1 MRGWRQRIYD
11 FLAKIFSP
19 YLTTV
24 IKRKIISMVQK
35 KWKSLI
41 MLTIA
46 AALLAGAGGTA
57 CAEESAE
64 VAVPAKQEA
73 MAVPR
78 KVTYTADDKA
88 RYEAL
93 REKNKGRLAPKE
105 RFLTTTAQKVVLTF
119 GGLTRKESVEDIL
132 DHLDRMGVKATFFV
146 TELELRKYTDTVRE
160 IAARGHELG
169 LGLRTGTDG
178 DFYETCAQIER
189 LQKNMQR
196 LFGVRPVIARQVF
209 GTEIPTVN
217 EAASAMGIELLGQ
230 TVNMVQTKDKEAK
243 KVEDISD
250 HLFGKFILAMGRGQ
264 IIYGRLDF
272 LEDPKLT
279 GDLLDWIKKNKV
291 DSAAY
296 VTLLD
301 SPETNT
307 ENDSAYRMGAVREV
321 LGDELHRW
329 TYPVPEEKVLF
340 PLRREKRRKSGT
352 DRLFRHEFSMRY
364 IGSPKVTETDRIR
377 GFSEAEREQM
387 DHTGIVKDV
396 RDNTVFLTFDDWGT
410 DASLNHLL
418 YVLRKHHAK
427 GTFFIITWNVKNN
440 PNLLR
445 AIAEGG
451 HDIASHTNRH
461 RPMVWQTSNYGGNM
475 TPMTEEEYAED
486 VRLSYEEL
494 KKTVG
499 DVMVDGKPALTH
511 YLRPPTLAISKSGI
525 RSIMDAGF
533 SYIVSGYE
541 STGDYATPSLQA
553 MIGAISHGIYDEKG
567 NVRKGSILIMHMT
580 DNAAYTAEALDY
592 ILTVNEAR
600 DDNDPKKFKMG
611 RLSDHLKEGY
621 DQSIETTEDLEKHLS
636 YKGSCGH

>member
-1 MRGWRQRIYD
+1 
-11 FLAKIFSP
+11 
-19 YLTTV
+19 
-24 IKRKIISMVQK
+24 MVQK

-57 CAEESAE
+57 CAEEESAE

-93 REKNKGRLAPKE
+93 REKNEGRLAPKE

-296 VTLLD
+296 ATLLD

-340 PLRREKRRKSGT
+340 SLRREKRRKSGT

-451 HDIASHTNRH
+451 HDIASHTNHH

-494 KKTVG
+494 QKTVG

-621 DQSIETTEDLEKHLS
+621 DQSRETTEDLEKHLS

>member
-1 MRGWRQRIYD
+1 
-11 FLAKIFSP
+11 
-19 YLTTV
+19 
-24 IKRKIISMVQK
+24 MVQK

-41 MLTIA
+41 VLMIT
-46 AALLAGAGGTA
+46 AALWGYAGEAA
-57 CAEESAE
+57 RAEESAG
-64 VAVPAKQEA
+64 ALVPAKQEA

-78 KVTYTADDKA
+78 KVTYTAEDKA

-93 REKNKGRLAPKE
+93 REKNEGRLAPKE

-196 LFGVRPVIARQVF
+196 LLGVRPVIARQVF

-272 LEDPKLT
+272 LDNLTLT
-279 GDLLDWIKKNKV
+279 GDLLEWIKKNKV
-291 DSAAY
+291 DSATYA
-296 VTLLD
+296 TLLD
-301 SPETNT
+301 SPEANA
-307 ENDSAYRMGAVREV
+307 ENDSAYSMGAVREV
-321 LGDELHRW
+321 LGDEAHRW

-340 PLRREKRRKSGT
+340 SLRGRETKKNQNRS
-352 DRLFRHEFSMRY
+352 LFRHEFAKRY
-364 IGSPKVTETDRIR
+364 IGAPTVTDTDRIR
-377 GFSEAEREQM
+377 GFSEAEMEQM

-396 RDNTVFLTFDDWGT
+396 RDNTIFLTFDDWRT
-410 DASLNHLL
+410 DASINHLL
-418 YVLRKHHAK
+418 YVLRKHHVK

-445 AIAEGG
+445 AIAEDG

-461 RPMVWQTSNYGGNM
+461 RPMVWQTANYGGNM

-494 KKTVG
+494 QKTVG

-511 YLRPPTLAISKSGI
+511 YFRPPTLAISKSGI
-525 RSIMDAGF
+525 KSIMDAGF

-541 STGDYATPSLQA
+541 STDDYAIPSLQA

-580 DNAAYTAEALDY
+580 DKAQYTAEALDY
-592 ILTVNEAR
+592 ILTVNDAR
-600 DDNDPKKFKMG
+600 DDNDPKKFKTG

-621 DQSIETTEDLEKHLS
+621 DQSRETTGDLEKHLS

>member
-1 MRGWRQRIYD
+1 
-11 FLAKIFSP
+11 
-19 YLTTV
+19 
-24 IKRKIISMVQK
+24 MVQK
-35 KWKSLI
+35 KWKYFIALS
-41 MLTIA
+41 IA
-46 AALLAGAGGTA
+46 AALWGYAGEAA
-57 CAEESAE
+57 RAEE
-64 VAVPAKQEA
+64 PAGRAMPSQQEA

-78 KVTYTADDKA
+78 KVSYTADDKA

-93 REKNKGRLAPKE
+93 REKNEGRLAPKE

-119 GGLTRKESVEDIL
+119 GGLTRKESVEDML

-209 GTEIPTVN
+209 GTEISTVN
-217 EAASAMGIELLGQ
+217 EACSAMGVELLGQ

-272 LEDPKLT
+272 LDDPTLT
-279 GDLLDWIKKNKV
+279 GGLLDWIKKNKV
-291 DSAAY
+291 DSATYA
-296 VTLLD
+296 TLLD
-301 SPETNT
+301 SPETNA
-307 ENDSAYRMGAVREV
+307 ENDSAYSMGAVREV
-321 LGDELHRW
+321 LGDEAHRW
-329 TYPVPEEKVLF
+329 TYPVPEEKMLSS
-340 PLRREKRRKSGT
+340 LRGEKRRKPRTG
-352 DRLFRHEFSMRY
+352 RLFRHEFSARY
-364 IGSPKVTETDRIR
+364 IGAPAVTGTSRIR
-377 GFSEAEREQM
+377 GFSEAEMEQM
-387 DHTGIVKDV
+387 DRTGIVKNV
-396 RDNTVFLTFDDWGT
+396 RDNTIFLTFDDWGT
-410 DASLNHLL
+410 DASINHLL

-461 RPMVWQTSNYGGNM
+461 CPMVWQTSNYGGNM

-486 VRLSYEEL
+486 VRTSYEEL
-494 KKTVG
+494 EKTVG
-499 DVMVDGKPALTH
+499 DVVVDGKPALTH
-511 YLRPPTLAISKSGI
+511 YFRPPTLAISKSGI

-541 STGDYATPSLQA
+541 STDDYAIPSLQA

-580 DNAAYTAEALDY
+580 DKAKYTAEALDY
-592 ILTVNEAR
+592 ILTVNDAR
-600 DDNDPKKFKMG
+600 DDNDPKKFKTG

-621 DQSIETTEDLEKHLS
+621 DQSREATADFEKHLS

>member
-1 MRGWRQRIYD
+1 
-11 FLAKIFSP
+11 
-19 YLTTV
+19 
-24 IKRKIISMVQK
+24 MVQK

-46 AALLAGAGGTA
+46 AALWGYAGEAA
-57 CAEESAE
+57 RAEESAG
-64 VAVPAKQEA
+64 ALVPAKQEA

-78 KVTYTADDKA
+78 RVTYTAEDKA

-93 REKNKGRLAPKE
+93 REKNEGRLAPKK

-146 TELELRKYTDTVRE
+146 TELELRKHTDTVRE

-196 LFGVRPVIARQVF
+196 LLGVRPVIARQVF

-272 LEDPKLT
+272 LDNPTLT
-279 GDLLDWIKKNKV
+279 GDLLEWIKKNKV
-291 DSAAY
+291 DSATYA
-296 VTLLD
+296 TLLD
-301 SPETNT
+301 SPEANA
-307 ENDSAYRMGAVREV
+307 ENDSAYSMGAVREV
-321 LGDELHRW
+321 LGDEAHRW
-329 TYPVPEEKVLF
+329 TYPVPEEKMLSS
-340 PLRREKRRKSGT
+340 LREEKRRKPRTES
-352 DRLFRHEFSMRY
+352 LFRHEFAKRY
-364 IGSPKVTETDRIR
+364 IGAPTVTDTDRIR
-377 GFSEAEREQM
+377 DFSEAEMEQM

-396 RDNTVFLTFDDWGT
+396 RDNTIFLTFDDWGT
-410 DASLNHLL
+410 DASINHLL

-445 AIAEGG
+445 AIAEDG

-461 RPMVWQTSNYGGNM
+461 RPMVWQTANYGGNM

-494 KKTVG
+494 QKTVG

-511 YLRPPTLAISKSGI
+511 YFRPPTLAISKSGI

-541 STGDYATPSLQA
+541 STDDYAIPSLQA

-580 DNAAYTAEALDY
+580 DKAKYTAEALDY
-592 ILTVNEAR
+592 ILTVNDAR
-600 DDNDPKKFKMG
+600 DDNDPKKFKTG

-621 DQSIETTEDLEKHLS
+621 DQSREMTGDLEKHLS

>member
-1 MRGWRQRIYD
+1 
-11 FLAKIFSP
+11 
-19 YLTTV
+19 
-24 IKRKIISMVQK
+24 MVQK
-35 KWKSLI
+35 KWKYFIALS
-41 MLTIA
+41 IA
-46 AALLAGAGGTA
+46 AALCGYAGEAARAEEPAGAL
-57 CAEESAE
+57 
-64 VAVPAKQEA
+64 VPAKQEA

-78 KVTYTADDKA
+78 RVTYTAEDKA

-93 REKNKGRLAPKE
+93 REKNEGRLAPKE

-196 LFGVRPVIARQVF
+196 LLGVRPVIARQVF

-272 LEDPKLT
+272 LDNPTLT
-279 GDLLDWIKKNKV
+279 GDLLEWIKKNKV
-291 DSAAY
+291 DSATYA
-296 VTLLD
+296 TLLD
-301 SPETNT
+301 SPEANA
-307 ENDSAYRMGAVREV
+307 ENDSAYSMGAVREV
-321 LGDELHRW
+321 LGDEAHRW
-329 TYPVPEEKVLF
+329 TYPVPEEKALF
-340 PLRREKRRKSGT
+340 SLRGEEKRKPRT
-352 DRLFRHEFSMRY
+352 DRLFRHEFAKRY
-364 IGSPKVTETDRIR
+364 IGAPTVTDTDRIR
-377 GFSEAEREQM
+377 GFSEAEMEQM

-396 RDNTVFLTFDDWGT
+396 RDNTIFLTFDDWGT
-410 DASLNHLL
+410 DASINHLL
-418 YVLRKHHAK
+418 YVLRKHHVK

-445 AIAEGG
+445 AIAEDG

-461 RPMVWQTSNYGGNM
+461 RPMVWQTANYGGNM

-494 KKTVG
+494 RKTVG
-499 DVMVDGKPALTH
+499 DVMVDGKPVLTH
-511 YLRPPTLAISKSGI
+511 YFRPPTLAISKSGI

-541 STGDYATPSLQA
+541 STDDYAIPSLQA

-580 DNAAYTAEALDY
+580 DKAQYTAESLDY
-592 ILTVNEAR
+592 ILTVNDAR
-600 DDNDPKKFKMG
+600 DDNDPKKFKTG
-611 RLSDHLKEGY
+611 RLSEYLKEDY
-621 DQSIETTEDLEKHLS
+621 DQSRETTEDLEKHLS

>member
-1 MRGWRQRIYD
+1 
-11 FLAKIFSP
+11 
-19 YLTTV
+19 
-24 IKRKIISMVQK
+24 MVQK

-41 MLTIA
+41 VLMIA
-46 AALLAGAGGTA
+46 AALWGHAGESAR
-57 CAEESAE
+57 AEESAG
-64 VAVPAKQEA
+64 ALVPAKQEA

-78 KVTYTADDKA
+78 RVTYTAEDKA

-93 REKNKGRLAPKE
+93 REKNEGRLAPKE

-196 LFGVRPVIARQVF
+196 LLGVRPVIARQVF
-209 GTEIPTVN
+209 GREIPTVN

-272 LEDPKLT
+272 LDDPTLT
-279 GDLLDWIKKNKV
+279 GGLLDWIKKNKV
-291 DSAAY
+291 DSATYA
-296 VTLLD
+296 TLLD
-301 SPETNT
+301 SPETNA
-307 ENDSAYRMGAVREV
+307 ENDSAYSMGAVREV
-321 LGDELHRW
+321 LGDEAHRW
-329 TYPVPEEKVLF
+329 TYPVPEEKMLSS
-340 PLRREKRRKSGT
+340 LRGEKRRKNRTES
-352 DRLFRHEFSMRY
+352 LFRHEFAKRY
-364 IGSPKVTETDRIR
+364 IGAPTVTDTDRIR
-377 GFSEAEREQM
+377 GFSEAEMEQM

-396 RDNTVFLTFDDWGT
+396 RDNTIFLTFDDWGT
-410 DASLNHLL
+410 DASINHLL
-418 YVLRKHHAK
+418 YVLRKHHVK

-445 AIAEGG
+445 AIAEDG

-461 RPMVWQTSNYGGNM
+461 RPMVWQTANYGGNM

-486 VRLSYEEL
+486 VSLSYEEL
-494 KKTVG
+494 QKTVG
-499 DVMVDGKPALTH
+499 DVMVDGKPVLTH
-511 YLRPPTLAISKSGI
+511 YFRPPTLAISKSGI
-525 RSIMDAGF
+525 RSIMYAGF

-541 STGDYATPSLQA
+541 STDDYAIPSLQA

-580 DNAAYTAEALDY
+580 DKAKYTAEALDY
-592 ILTVNEAR
+592 ILTVNDAR
-600 DDNDPKKFKMG
+600 DDNDPKKFKTG

-621 DQSIETTEDLEKHLS
+621 DQSRETTGDLEKHLS

>member
-1 MRGWRQRIYD
+1 
-11 FLAKIFSP
+11 
-19 YLTTV
+19 
-24 IKRKIISMVQK
+24 MVQK

-41 MLTIA
+41 VLMIA
-46 AALLAGAGGTA
+46 VALWGYAGEAAR
-57 CAEESAE
+57 AEESAG
-64 VAVPAKQEA
+64 VLVPAKQEA

-78 KVTYTADDKA
+78 RVTYTAEDKA
-88 RYEAL
+88 RYEAF
-93 REKNKGRLAPKE
+93 REKNEGRLAPKE

-160 IAARGHELG
+160 IVARGHELG

-196 LFGVRPVIARQVF
+196 LLGVRPVIARQVF
-209 GTEIPTVN
+209 GREIPTVN

-272 LEDPKLT
+272 LDDPTLT
-279 GDLLDWIKKNKV
+279 GGLLDWIKKNKV
-291 DSAAY
+291 DSATYA
-296 VTLLD
+296 TLLD
-301 SPETNT
+301 SPHTNA
-307 ENDSAYRMGAVREV
+307 ENDSAYSMGAVREV
-321 LGDELHRW
+321 LGDEAHRF
-329 TYPVPEEKVLF
+329 TYPVPEEKMLSS
-340 PLRREKRRKSGT
+340 LRGEKRRKNRTES
-352 DRLFRHEFSMRY
+352 LFRHEFAKRY
-364 IGSPKVTETDRIR
+364 IGAPTVTDTDRIR
-377 GFSEAEREQM
+377 GFSEAEMEQM

-396 RDNTVFLTFDDWGT
+396 RDNTIFLTFDDWGT
-410 DASLNHLL
+410 DASINHLL

-445 AIAEGG
+445 AIAEDGY
-451 HDIASHTNRH
+451 DIASHTNRH
-461 RPMVWQTSNYGGNM
+461 RPMVWQTANYGGNM

-494 KKTVG
+494 QKTVG

-511 YLRPPTLAISKSGI
+511 YFRPPTLAISKSGI

-541 STGDYATPSLQA
+541 STDDYAIPSLQA

-580 DNAAYTAEALDY
+580 DKAEYTAEALDY
-592 ILTVNEAR
+592 ILTVNDAR
-600 DDNDPKKFKMG
+600 DDNDPKKFKTG
-611 RLSDHLKEGY
+611 RLSEYLKEGY
-621 DQSIETTEDLEKHLS
+621 DQSRETTEDLEKHLS

>member
-1 MRGWRQRIYD
+1 
-11 FLAKIFSP
+11 
-19 YLTTV
+19 
-24 IKRKIISMVQK
+24 MVQK
-35 KWKSLI
+35 KWKYFIALS
-41 MLTIA
+41 IA
-46 AALLAGAGGTA
+46 AALCGYAGEAARAEEPAGAL
-57 CAEESAE
+57 
-64 VAVPAKQEA
+64 VPAKQEA

-78 KVTYTADDKA
+78 RVTYTAEDKA

-93 REKNKGRLAPKE
+93 REKNEGRIAPKK

-146 TELELRKYTDTVRE
+146 TELELRKHTDTVRE

-196 LFGVRPVIARQVF
+196 LLGVRPVIARQVF
-209 GTEIPTVN
+209 GTEIPSVN

-272 LEDPKLT
+272 LDDPTLT
-279 GDLLDWIKKNKV
+279 GGLLDWIKKNKV
-291 DSAAY
+291 DSATYA
-296 VTLLD
+296 TLLD
-301 SPETNT
+301 SPHTNA
-307 ENDSAYRMGAVREV
+307 ENDSAYSMGAVREV
-321 LGDELHRW
+321 LGDEAHRW
-329 TYPVPEEKVLF
+329 TYPVPEEKMLSS
-340 PLRREKRRKSGT
+340 LRGEKRRKPRTG
-352 DRLFRHEFSMRY
+352 RLFRHEFSARY
-364 IGSPKVTETDRIR
+364 IGAPAVTGTSRIR
-377 GFSEAEREQM
+377 GFSEAEMEQM
-387 DHTGIVKDV
+387 DRTGIVKNV
-396 RDNTVFLTFDDWGT
+396 RDNTIFLTFDDWGT
-410 DASLNHLL
+410 DASINHLL

-494 KKTVG
+494 QKTVG
-499 DVMVDGKPALTH
+499 DVMVDGKPVLTH
-511 YLRPPTLAISKSGI
+511 YFRPPTLAISKSGI

-541 STGDYATPSLQA
+541 STDDYAIPSLQA

-580 DNAAYTAEALDY
+580 DKAKYTAEALDY
-592 ILTVNEAR
+592 ILTVNDAR
-600 DDNDPKKFKMG
+600 DDNDPKKFKTG
-611 RLSDHLKEGY
+611 RLSEYLKEGY
-621 DQSIETTEDLEKHLS
+621 DQSRETTGDFEKHLS

>member
-1 MRGWRQRIYD
+1 MI
-11 FLAKIFSP
+11 
-19 YLTTV
+19 
-24 IKRKIISMVQK
+24 QK
-35 KWKSLI
+35 KWKYFIALS
-41 MLTIA
+41 IA
-46 AALLAGAGGTA
+46 AALWGYAGEAA
-57 CAEESAE
+57 RAEEPAG
-64 VAVPAKQEA
+64 VAVPSKQEA
-73 MAVPR
+73 PTVPR
-78 KVTYTADDKA
+78 KASYTAEDKA

-93 REKNKGRLAPKE
+93 REKNEGRLAPKE

-146 TELELRKYTDTVRE
+146 TELELRKHTDTVRE

-196 LFGVRPVIARQVF
+196 LLGVRPVIARQVF
-209 GTEIPTVN
+209 GTESPTVN

-243 KVEDISD
+243 KVSDISD
-250 HLFGKFILAMGRGQ
+250 HLFGKYVLAMGRGQ

-272 LEDPKLT
+272 LDNPTLT

-291 DSAAY
+291 DSATYA
-296 VTLLD
+296 TLLD
-301 SPETNT
+301 SPAASA
-307 ENDSAYRMGAVREV
+307 ENDSSYRMGAVREV
-321 LGDELHRW
+321 LEDEAHRW
-329 TYPVPEEKVLF
+329 IYPVPEEKVLF
-340 PLRREKRRKSGT
+340 SLRGERRRKLVT
-352 DRLFRHEFSMRY
+352 DRLFFHEFFMRY

-377 GFSEAEREQM
+377 GFSETEMEQM

-396 RDNTVFLTFDDWGT
+396 SDNTIFLTFDDWGT
-410 DASLNHLL
+410 DASINHLL

-486 VRLSYEEL
+486 VRISYQEL
-494 KKTVG
+494 EKTVG
-499 DVMVDGKPALTH
+499 DVMIDGKPALTS
-511 YLRPPTLAISKSGI
+511 YFRPPTLAISKSGI
-525 RSIMDAGF
+525 KSIMDAGF

-541 STGDYATPSLQA
+541 STDDYAAPSLQA

-580 DNAAYTAEALDY
+580 DKAEYTAEALDY
-592 ILTVNEAR
+592 ILTVNDAR
-600 DDNDPKKFKMG
+600 DDNDPKKFKTG

-621 DQSIETTEDLEKHLS
+621 DQSRKTTEDFEKHLS

>member
-1 MRGWRQRIYD
+1 
-11 FLAKIFSP
+11 
-19 YLTTV
+19 
-24 IKRKIISMVQK
+24 MVQK

-41 MLTIA
+41 ALMIA
-46 AALLAGAGGTA
+46 AALWGYAGEAA
-57 CAEESAE
+57 RAEESAG
-64 VAVPAKQEA
+64 ALVPAKREA

-78 KVTYTADDKA
+78 RVTYTAEDKA

-93 REKNKGRLAPKE
+93 REKNEGRLAPKE

-196 LFGVRPVIARQVF
+196 LLGVRPVIARQVF
-209 GTEIPTVN
+209 GREIPTVN

-272 LEDPKLT
+272 LDDPTLT
-279 GDLLDWIKKNKV
+279 GGLLDWIKKNKV
-291 DSAAY
+291 DSATYA
-296 VTLLD
+296 TLLD
-301 SPETNT
+301 SPETNA
-307 ENDSAYRMGAVREV
+307 ENDSAYSMGAVREV
-321 LGDELHRW
+321 LGDEAHRW
-329 TYPVPEEKVLF
+329 TYPVPEEKVLRS
-340 PLRREKRRKSGT
+340 LRGEKRRKNRTES
-352 DRLFRHEFSMRY
+352 LFRHEFSKRY
-364 IGSPKVTETDRIR
+364 IGAPTVTDTDRIR
-377 GFSEAEREQM
+377 GFSEAEMEQM

-396 RDNTVFLTFDDWGT
+396 RDNTIFLTFDDWGT
-410 DASLNHLL
+410 DASINHLL
-418 YVLRKHHAK
+418 YVLRKHHVK

-445 AIAEGG
+445 AIAEDG

-461 RPMVWQTSNYGGNM
+461 RPIVWQTANYGGNM

-494 KKTVG
+494 QKTVG

-511 YLRPPTLAISKSGI
+511 YFRPPTLAISKSGI

-541 STGDYATPSLQA
+541 STDDYAIPSLQA

-580 DNAAYTAEALDY
+580 DKAQYTAEALDY
-592 ILTVNEAR
+592 ILTVNDAR
-600 DDNDPKKFKMG
+600 DDNDPKKFKTS

-621 DQSIETTEDLEKHLS
+621 DQSRETTGDLEKHLS

>member
-1 MRGWRQRIYD
+1 
-11 FLAKIFSP
+11 
-19 YLTTV
+19 
-24 IKRKIISMVQK
+24 MVQK
-35 KWKSLI
+35 KWKYFIALS
-41 MLTIA
+41 IA
-46 AALLAGAGGTA
+46 AALCGYAGEAA
-57 CAEESAE
+57 RAEESAG
-64 VAVPAKQEA
+64 VLVPAKQEA

-78 KVTYTADDKA
+78 RVTYTAEDKA

-93 REKNKGRLAPKE
+93 REKNEGRLAPKE

-132 DHLDRMGVKATFFV
+132 DHLDRMGVKATFFL
-146 TELELRKYTDTVRE
+146 TELELRKHTDTVRE

-196 LFGVRPVIARQVF
+196 LLGVRPVIARQVF

-272 LEDPKLT
+272 LDDPTLT
-279 GDLLDWIKKNKV
+279 GGLLDWIKKNKV
-291 DSAAY
+291 DSATYA
-296 VTLLD
+296 TLLD
-301 SPETNT
+301 SPHTNA
-307 ENDSAYRMGAVREV
+307 ENDSAYSMGAVREV
-321 LGDELHRW
+321 LGDEAHRW
-329 TYPVPEEKVLF
+329 TYPVPEEKALF
-340 PLRREKRRKSGT
+340 SLRGEGKRKPRT
-352 DRLFRHEFSMRY
+352 DRLFRHEFSARY

-377 GFSEAEREQM
+377 GFSEAEMEQM

-396 RDNTVFLTFDDWGT
+396 RDNTIFLTFDDWGT
-410 DASLNHLL
+410 DVSINHLL

-445 AIAEGG
+445 AIAEDG

-494 KKTVG
+494 QKTVG

-511 YLRPPTLAISKSGI
+511 YFRPPTLAISKSGI

-541 STGDYATPSLQA
+541 STDDYATPSLQA

-580 DNAAYTAEALDY
+580 DKAEYTAEALDY
-592 ILTVNEAR
+592 ILTVNDAR

-611 RLSDHLKEGY
+611 RLSEYLKEGY
-621 DQSIETTEDLEKHLS
+621 DQLRETTEDLEKHLS

>member
-1 MRGWRQRIYD
+1 
-11 FLAKIFSP
+11 
-19 YLTTV
+19 
-24 IKRKIISMVQK
+24 MVQK

-46 AALLAGAGGTA
+46 AALLAGAGEA
-57 CAEESAE
+57 ARAEEPAG
-64 VAVPAKQEA
+64 ALVPAKQEA

-78 KVTYTADDKA
+78 RVTYTAEDKA

-93 REKNKGRLAPKE
+93 REKNEGRLAPKE

-196 LFGVRPVIARQVF
+196 LLGVRPVIARQVF
-209 GTEIPTVN
+209 GREIPTVN

-250 HLFGKFILAMGRGQ
+250 HLLGKFILAMGRGQ

-272 LEDPKLT
+272 LDNPTLT
-279 GDLLDWIKKNKV
+279 GDLLEWIKKNKV
-291 DSAAY
+291 DSATYAA
-296 VTLLD
+296 LLD
-301 SPETNT
+301 SPEANA
-307 ENDSAYRMGAVREV
+307 ENDSAYSMGAVREV
-321 LGDELHRW
+321 LGDEAHRW
-329 TYPVPEEKVLF
+329 TYPVPEEKM
-340 PLRREKRRKSGT
+340 LRSLRGEKRRKPRTG
-352 DRLFRHEFSMRY
+352 RLFRHEFSARY
-364 IGSPKVTETDRIR
+364 IGAPTVTDTDRIR
-377 GFSEAEREQM
+377 GFSEAEMEQM

-396 RDNTVFLTFDDWGT
+396 RDNTIFLTFDDWGT
-410 DASLNHLL
+410 DASINHLL
-418 YVLRKHHAK
+418 YVLRKHHVK

-445 AIAEGG
+445 AIAEDG

-461 RPMVWQTSNYGGNM
+461 RPMVWQTANYGGNM

-494 KKTVG
+494 QKTVG

-511 YLRPPTLAISKSGI
+511 YFRPPTLAISKSGI

-541 STGDYATPSLQA
+541 STDDYAIPSLQA

-580 DNAAYTAEALDY
+580 DKAQYTAEALDY
-592 ILTVNEAR
+592 ILTVNDAR
-600 DDNDPKKFKMG
+600 DDNDPKKFKTG

-621 DQSIETTEDLEKHLS
+621 DQSREMTGDLEKHLS

>member
-1 MRGWRQRIYD
+1 
-11 FLAKIFSP
+11 
-19 YLTTV
+19 
-24 IKRKIISMVQK
+24 MVQK
-35 KWKSLI
+35 KWKYFIALS
-41 MLTIA
+41 IA
-46 AALLAGAGGTA
+46 AALCGYAGEAA
-57 CAEESAE
+57 RAEESAG
-64 VAVPAKQEA
+64 VLVPAKQEA

-78 KVTYTADDKA
+78 RVTYTAEDKA

-93 REKNKGRLAPKE
+93 REKNEGRLAPKE

-196 LFGVRPVIARQVF
+196 LLGVRPVIARQVF

-272 LEDPKLT
+272 LDNPTLT
-279 GDLLDWIKKNKV
+279 GDLLEWIKKNKV
-291 DSAAY
+291 DSATYAA
-296 VTLLD
+296 LFD
-301 SPETNT
+301 SPETNP
-307 ENDSAYRMGAVREV
+307 ENDSAYSMEAVREV
-321 LGDELHRW
+321 LGDEAHRW
-329 TYPVPEEKVLF
+329 TYPVPKEKVLF
-340 PLRREKRRKSGT
+340 SLRGRETKKT
-352 DRLFRHEFSMRY
+352 QDRSLFRHEFAKRY

-377 GFSEAEREQM
+377 GFSEAEMEQM
-387 DHTGIVKDV
+387 DRTGIVKDV
-396 RDNTVFLTFDDWGT
+396 RDNTIFLTFDDWGT
-410 DASLNHLL
+410 DVSINHLL

-445 AIAEGG
+445 AIAEDG

-475 TPMTEEEYAED
+475 TPMMEEEYAED

-494 KKTVG
+494 QKTVG

-511 YLRPPTLAISKSGI
+511 YFRPPTLAISKSGI
-525 RSIMDAGF
+525 KSIMDAGF
-533 SYIVSGYE
+533 SYIISGYE
-541 STGDYATPSLQA
+541 STDDYAIPSLQA

-580 DNAAYTAEALDY
+580 DKAQYTAEALDY
-592 ILTVNEAR
+592 ILTVNDAR
-600 DDNDPKKFKMG
+600 DDNDPKKFKTG
-611 RLSDHLKEGY
+611 RLSEYLKEGY
-621 DQSIETTEDLEKHLS
+621 DQSRETTEDLEKHLS

>member
-1 MRGWRQRIYD
+1 
-11 FLAKIFSP
+11 
-19 YLTTV
+19 
-24 IKRKIISMVQK
+24 MVQK
-35 KWKSLI
+35 KWKYFIALS
-41 MLTIA
+41 IA
-46 AALLAGAGGTA
+46 AALWGYAGEAA
-57 CAEESAE
+57 RAEESAG
-64 VAVPAKQEA
+64 ALVPAKQEA

-78 KVTYTADDKA
+78 RVTYTAEDKA

-93 REKNKGRLAPKE
+93 REKNEGRLAPKE
-105 RFLTTTAQKVVLTF
+105 RFLTTTSQKVVLTF

-146 TELELRKYTDTVRE
+146 TELELRKHTDTVRE

-196 LFGVRPVIARQVF
+196 LLGVRPVIARQVF
-209 GTEIPTVN
+209 GREIPTVN

-272 LEDPKLT
+272 LDNPTLT
-279 GDLLDWIKKNKV
+279 GDLLEWIKKNKV
-291 DSAAY
+291 DSATY

-301 SPETNT
+301 SPHTNA
-307 ENDSAYRMGAVREV
+307 ENDSAYSMGAVREV
-321 LGDELHRW
+321 LGDEAHCW
-329 TYPVPEEKVLF
+329 TYPVPEEKALF
-340 PLRREKRRKSGT
+340 SLRGEGKRKPRT
-352 DRLFRHEFSMRY
+352 DRLFRHEFSARY

-377 GFSEAEREQM
+377 GFSEAEMEQM

-396 RDNTVFLTFDDWGT
+396 SDNTIFLTFDDWGT
-410 DASLNHLL
+410 DVSINHLL

-445 AIAEGG
+445 AIAEDG

-494 KKTVG
+494 QKTVG

-511 YLRPPTLAISKSGI
+511 YFRPPTLAISKSGI

-541 STGDYATPSLQA
+541 STDDYATPSLQS

-580 DNAAYTAEALDY
+580 DKAEYTAEALDY
-592 ILTVNEAR
+592 ILTVNDAR

-611 RLSDHLKEGY
+611 RLSEYLKEGY
-621 DQSIETTEDLEKHLS
+621 DQSRETREDLEKHLS

>member
-1 MRGWRQRIYD
+1 
-11 FLAKIFSP
+11 
-19 YLTTV
+19 
-24 IKRKIISMVQK
+24 MVQK
-35 KWKSLI
+35 KWKYFIAFS
-41 MLTIA
+41 IA
-46 AALLAGAGGTA
+46 AALWGYAGEAA
-57 CAEESAE
+57 RAEE
-64 VAVPAKQEA
+64 PAGRAMPSQQEA

-78 KVTYTADDKA
+78 KVSYTADDKA

-93 REKNKGRLAPKE
+93 REKNEGRLAPKE

-119 GGLTRKESVEDIL
+119 GGLTRKESVEDML

-146 TELELRKYTDTVRE
+146 TELELRKHTDTVRE

-196 LFGVRPVIARQVF
+196 LLGVRPVIARQVF

-272 LEDPKLT
+272 LDDPTLT
-279 GDLLDWIKKNKV
+279 GGLLDWIKKNKV
-291 DSAAY
+291 DSATYA
-296 VTLLD
+296 TLLD
-301 SPETNT
+301 SPAANA
-307 ENDSAYRMGAVREV
+307 ENDSSYRMGAVREV
-321 LGDELHRW
+321 LEDEAHRW
-329 TYPVPEEKVLF
+329 IYPVPEEKVLF
-340 PLRREKRRKSGT
+340 SLRGERRRKPVI
-352 DRLFRHEFSMRY
+352 DRLFFHEFSMRY
-364 IGSPKVTETDRIR
+364 IGAPQVTETDRVR
-377 GFSEAEREQM
+377 GFSAAEMEQM
-387 DHTGIVKDV
+387 DRTGIVKGV
-396 RDNTVFLTFDDWGT
+396 SDNTIFLTFDDWGT
-410 DASLNHLL
+410 DVSLNHLL

-445 AIAEGG
+445 AIAEDG

-486 VRLSYEEL
+486 VRLSREEL
-494 KKTVG
+494 EKTVG
-499 DVMVDGKPALTH
+499 DVVIDGKPALT
-511 YLRPPTLAISKSGI
+511 YYFRPPTLAISKSGI
-525 RSIMDAGF
+525 KSIMDAGF

-541 STGDYATPSLQA
+541 STDDYATPSLQA

-580 DNAAYTAEALDY
+580 DKAKYTAEALDY
-592 ILTVNEAR
+592 ILTVNDAR

-611 RLSDHLKEGY
+611 RLSDYLKEGY
-621 DQSIETTEDLEKHLS
+621 DQSRKTTADFEKHLS

>member
-1 MRGWRQRIYD
+1 
-11 FLAKIFSP
+11 
-19 YLTTV
+19 
-24 IKRKIISMVQK
+24 MVQK

-41 MLTIA
+41 VLMIVTALWGYAGEA
-46 AALLAGAGGTA
+46 AR
-57 CAEESAE
+57 AEESSG
-64 VAVPAKQEA
+64 VLVPAKQEA

-78 KVTYTADDKA
+78 RVTYTAEDKA

-93 REKNKGRLAPKE
+93 REKNEGRLAPKE

-196 LFGVRPVIARQVF
+196 LLGVRPVIARQVF

-272 LEDPKLT
+272 LDDPTLT
-279 GDLLDWIKKNKV
+279 GGLLDWIKKNKV
-291 DSAAY
+291 DSATYA
-296 VTLLD
+296 TLLD
-301 SPETNT
+301 SPETNA
-307 ENDSAYRMGAVREV
+307 ENDSAYSMGAVREV
-321 LGDELHRW
+321 LGDEAHRW
-329 TYPVPEEKVLF
+329 TYPVPEEKM
-340 PLRREKRRKSGT
+340 LRSLRGEKRRKNRTES
-352 DRLFRHEFSMRY
+352 LFRHEFAKRY
-364 IGSPKVTETDRIR
+364 IGAPTVTDTDRIR
-377 GFSEAEREQM
+377 GFSEAEMEQI

-396 RDNTVFLTFDDWGT
+396 RDNTIFLTFDDWGT
-410 DASLNHLL
+410 DASINHLL
-418 YVLRKHHAK
+418 YVLRKHHVK

-445 AIAEGG
+445 AIAEDG

-461 RPMVWQTSNYGGNM
+461 RPMVWQTANYGGNM

-494 KKTVG
+494 QKTVG

-511 YLRPPTLAISKSGI
+511 YFRPPTLAISKSGI
-525 RSIMDAGF
+525 KSIMDAGF

-541 STGDYATPSLQA
+541 STDDYAIPSLQA

-580 DNAAYTAEALDY
+580 DKAQYTAEALDY
-592 ILTVNEAR
+592 ILTVNDAR
-600 DDNDPKKFKMG
+600 DDNDPKKFKTS

-621 DQSIETTEDLEKHLS
+621 DQSRETTGDLEKHLS

>member
-1 MRGWRQRIYD
+1 
-11 FLAKIFSP
+11 
-19 YLTTV
+19 
-24 IKRKIISMVQK
+24 MVQK
-35 KWKSLI
+35 KWKYFIAFS
-41 MLTIA
+41 IA
-46 AALLAGAGGTA
+46 AALWGYAGEAA
-57 CAEESAE
+57 RAEESAG
-64 VAVPAKQEA
+64 VAVPSKQETP
-73 MAVPR
+73 AVPR
-78 KVTYTADDKA
+78 KASYTAEDKA

-93 REKNKGRLAPKE
+93 REKNEGRLAPKE

-132 DHLDRMGVKATFFV
+132 AHLDRMGVKATFFV
-146 TELELRKYTDTVRE
+146 TELELRKHTDTVRE

-196 LFGVRPVIARQVF
+196 LLGVRPVIARQVF
-209 GTEIPTVN
+209 GTESPRVN

-243 KVEDISD
+243 KVSDISD
-250 HLFGKFILAMGRGQ
+250 HLFGKYVLAMGRGQ

-272 LEDPKLT
+272 LDNPTLT

-291 DSAAY
+291 DSATYA
-296 VTLLD
+296 TLLD
-301 SPETNT
+301 SPAASA
-307 ENDSAYRMGAVREV
+307 ENDSSYRMGAVREV
-321 LGDELHRW
+321 LEDEAHRW
-329 TYPVPEEKVLF
+329 IYPVPEEKVLF
-340 PLRREKRRKSGT
+340 SLRGERRRKPVT
-352 DRLFRHEFSMRY
+352 DRLFFPEFSMRY

-377 GFSEAEREQM
+377 GFSETEMEQM
-387 DHTGIVKDV
+387 DHTGLIKDV
-396 RDNTVFLTFDDWGT
+396 SDNTIFLTFDDWGT
-410 DASLNHLL
+410 DVSLNHLL

-486 VRLSYEEL
+486 VRISYQEL
-494 KKTVG
+494 EKTVG

-511 YLRPPTLAISKSGI
+511 YFRPPTLAISKSGI
-525 RSIMDAGF
+525 KSIMDAGF

-541 STGDYATPSLQA
+541 STDDYATPSLQA

-580 DNAAYTAEALDY
+580 DKAKYTAEALDY
-592 ILTVNEAR
+592 ILTVNDAR
-600 DDNDPKKFKMG
+600 DDNDPKKFKTG

-621 DQSIETTEDLEKHLS
+621 DQSRETTEDFEKHLS

>member
-1 MRGWRQRIYD
+1 
-11 FLAKIFSP
+11 
-19 YLTTV
+19 
-24 IKRKIISMVQK
+24 MVQK

-41 MLTIA
+41 VLMIA
-46 AALLAGAGGTA
+46 TALWGYAGEAARAEEPAGAL
-57 CAEESAE
+57 
-64 VAVPAKQEA
+64 VPANQEA

-78 KVTYTADDKA
+78 RVTYTAEDKA

-93 REKNKGRLAPKE
+93 REKNEGRLAPKE

-146 TELELRKYTDTVRE
+146 TELELRKHTDTVRE

-196 LFGVRPVIARQVF
+196 LLGVRPVIARQVF

-272 LEDPKLT
+272 LDNPTLT
-279 GDLLDWIKKNKV
+279 GDLLEWIKKNKV
-291 DSAAY
+291 DSATY

-301 SPETNT
+301 SPHTNA
-307 ENDSAYRMGAVREV
+307 ENDSAYSMGAVREV
-321 LGDELHRW
+321 LDDEAHRW
-329 TYPVPEEKVLF
+329 TYPVPEEKALF
-340 PLRREKRRKSGT
+340 SLWGEGKRKPRT
-352 DRLFRHEFSMRY
+352 DRLFRHEFSARY

-377 GFSEAEREQM
+377 GFSEAEMEQM

-396 RDNTVFLTFDDWGT
+396 RDNTIFLTFDDWGT
-410 DASLNHLL
+410 DVSINHLL

-445 AIAEGG
+445 AIAEDG

-494 KKTVG
+494 QKTVG

-511 YLRPPTLAISKSGI
+511 YFRPPTLAISKSGI

-541 STGDYATPSLQA
+541 STDDYATPSLQA

-580 DNAAYTAEALDY
+580 DKAEYTAEALDY
-592 ILTVNEAR
+592 ILTVNDAR
-600 DDNDPKKFKMG
+600 DDNDSKKFKMG
-611 RLSDHLKEGY
+611 RLSEYLKEGY
-621 DQSIETTEDLEKHLS
+621 DQSRETTEDIEKHLS

>member
-1 MRGWRQRIYD
+1 
-11 FLAKIFSP
+11 
-19 YLTTV
+19 
-24 IKRKIISMVQK
+24 MVQK

-41 MLTIA
+41 VLMIA
-46 AALLAGAGGTA
+46 AALWGYAGEAA
-57 CAEESAE
+57 LAEESAG
-64 VAVPAKQEA
+64 VLMPAKQEA

-78 KVTYTADDKA
+78 RVTYTAEDKA

-93 REKNKGRLAPKE
+93 REKNEGRLAPKE

-196 LFGVRPVIARQVF
+196 LLGVRPVIARQVF

-272 LEDPKLT
+272 LDDPTLT
-279 GDLLDWIKKNKV
+279 GGLLDWIKKNKV
-291 DSAAY
+291 DSATYA
-296 VTLLD
+296 TLLD

-307 ENDSAYRMGAVREV
+307 ENDSAYSMGAVREV
-321 LGDELHRW
+321 LGDEAHRW

-340 PLRREKRRKSGT
+340 SLRGRETKKT
-352 DRLFRHEFSMRY
+352 LDRSLFRHEFSARY
-364 IGSPKVTETDRIR
+364 IGSPKVKETDRIR
-377 GFSEAEREQM
+377 GFSEAEMEQM
-387 DHTGIVKDV
+387 DRTGIVKDV
-396 RDNTVFLTFDDWGT
+396 RDNTIFLTFDDWGT
-410 DASLNHLL
+410 DASINHLL

-445 AIAEGG
+445 AIAEDG

-494 KKTVG
+494 QKTVG

-511 YLRPPTLAISKSGI
+511 YFRPPTLAISKSGI

-541 STGDYATPSLQA
+541 STDDYAIPSLQS

-580 DNAAYTAEALDY
+580 DKAEYTAGALDY
-592 ILTVNEAR
+592 ILTMNDAR
-600 DDNDPKKFKMG
+600 DDNDPKKFKTG

-621 DQSIETTEDLEKHLS
+621 DQSRKTTEDFEKHLS

>member
-1 MRGWRQRIYD
+1 
-11 FLAKIFSP
+11 
-19 YLTTV
+19 
-24 IKRKIISMVQK
+24 MVQK

-41 MLTIA
+41 VLMIA
-46 AALLAGAGGTA
+46 AALWGYAGEAA
-57 CAEESAE
+57 LAEESAG
-64 VAVPAKQEA
+64 VLMPAKQEA

-78 KVTYTADDKA
+78 RVTYTAEDKA

-93 REKNKGRLAPKE
+93 REKNEGRLAPKE

-132 DHLDRMGVKATFFV
+132 HHLDRMGVKATFFV

-196 LFGVRPVIARQVF
+196 LLGVRPVIARQVF

-272 LEDPKLT
+272 LDDPTLT
-279 GDLLDWIKKNKV
+279 GGLLDWIKKNKV
-291 DSAAY
+291 DSATYA
-296 VTLLD
+296 TLLD
-301 SPETNT
+301 SPETNA
-307 ENDSAYRMGAVREV
+307 ENDSAYSMGAVREV
-321 LGDELHRW
+321 LGDEAHRW
-329 TYPVPEEKVLF
+329 TYPVLEEKVLF
-340 PLRREKRRKSGT
+340 SLRGRETKKT
-352 DRLFRHEFSMRY
+352 LDRSLFRHEFSARY
-364 IGSPKVTETDRIR
+364 IGSPKVKETDRIR
-377 GFSEAEREQM
+377 GFSEAEMEQM
-387 DHTGIVKDV
+387 DRTGIVKDV
-396 RDNTVFLTFDDWGT
+396 RDNTIFLTFDDWGT
-410 DASLNHLL
+410 DASINHLL

-445 AIAEGG
+445 AIAEDG

-494 KKTVG
+494 QKTVG

-511 YLRPPTLAISKSGI
+511 YFRPPTLAISKSGI

-541 STGDYATPSLQA
+541 STDDYAIPSLQA
-553 MIGAISHGIYDEKG
+553 MIGTISHGIYDEKG

-580 DNAAYTAEALDY
+580 DKAQYTAEALDY
-592 ILTVNEAR
+592 ILTMNDAR
-600 DDNDPKKFKMG
+600 DDNDPKKFKTG

-621 DQSIETTEDLEKHLS
+621 DQSRKTTEDFEKHLS

>member
-1 MRGWRQRIYD
+1 
-11 FLAKIFSP
+11 
-19 YLTTV
+19 
-24 IKRKIISMVQK
+24 MVQK

-41 MLTIA
+41 ILTIA

-57 CAEESAE
+57 RAEE
-64 VAVPAKQEA
+64 PAGAATPSKQEA
-73 MAVPR
+73 PAVPR
-78 KVTYTADDKA
+78 KVTYTVEDKA

-93 REKNKGRLAPKE
+93 REKNEGRLAPKE

-146 TELELRKYTDTVRE
+146 TELELRKHTDTVRE

-196 LFGVRPVIARQVF
+196 LLGVRPVIARQVF
-209 GTEIPTVN
+209 GTESPTVN

-272 LEDPKLT
+272 LDNPTLT
-279 GDLLDWIKKNKV
+279 GDLLEWIKKNKV
-291 DSAAY
+291 DSATYA
-296 VTLLD
+296 TLLD
-301 SPETNT
+301 SPEANA
-307 ENDSAYRMGAVREV
+307 ENDSAYSMGAVREV
-321 LGDELHRW
+321 LGDEAHRW
-329 TYPVPEEKVLF
+329 TYPVPEEKM
-340 PLRREKRRKSGT
+340 LRSLRGEKKRKPGT
-352 DRLFRHEFSMRY
+352 DRLFRHEFSARY
-364 IGSPKVTETDRIR
+364 IGAPTVTETDRIR
-377 GFSEAEREQM
+377 GFSEAEMEQM

-396 RDNTVFLTFDDWGT
+396 RDNTIFLTFDDWGT
-410 DASLNHLL
+410 DASINHLL

-445 AIAEGG
+445 AIAEDG

-494 KKTVG
+494 QKTVG
-499 DVMVDGKPALTH
+499 DVMVDGKPVLTH
-511 YLRPPTLAISKSGI
+511 YFRPPTLAISKSGI
-525 RSIMDAGF
+525 KSIMDAGF

-541 STGDYATPSLQA
+541 STDDYAIPSRQA

-567 NVRKGSILIMHMT
+567 DVRKGSILIMHMT
-580 DNAAYTAEALDY
+580 DKAKYTAEALDY
-592 ILTVNEAR
+592 ILTVNDAR
-600 DDNDPKKFKMG
+600 DDNDPKKFKTG

-621 DQSIETTEDLEKHLS
+621 DQSRKTTEDFEKHLS

>member
-1 MRGWRQRIYD
+1 
-11 FLAKIFSP
+11 
-19 YLTTV
+19 
-24 IKRKIISMVQK
+24 MVQK
-35 KWKSLI
+35 KWKYFIALS
-41 MLTIA
+41 IA
-46 AALLAGAGGTA
+46 AALWGYAGEAA
-57 CAEESAE
+57 RAEE
-64 VAVPAKQEA
+64 PAGRAMPSQQEA

-78 KVTYTADDKA
+78 KVSYTADDKA

-93 REKNKGRLAPKE
+93 REKNEGRLAPKE

-119 GGLTRKESVEDIL
+119 GGLTRKESVEDML

-146 TELELRKYTDTVRE
+146 TELELRKHTDTVRE

-196 LFGVRPVIARQVF
+196 LLGVRPVIARQVF
-209 GTEIPTVN
+209 GTESSTVN

-230 TVNMVQTKDKEAK
+230 TVSMVQTKDKEAK

-272 LEDPKLT
+272 LDDPTLT
-279 GDLLDWIKKNKV
+279 GGLLDWIKKNKV
-291 DSAAY
+291 DSATYA
-296 VTLLD
+296 TLLD
-301 SPETNT
+301 SPETNA
-307 ENDSAYRMGAVREV
+307 ENDSAYSMGAVREV
-321 LGDELHRW
+321 LGDEAHRW
-329 TYPVPEEKVLF
+329 TYPVPEEKM
-340 PLRREKRRKSGT
+340 LRSLRGEKRRKPRTG
-352 DRLFRHEFSMRY
+352 RLFRHEFSARY
-364 IGSPKVTETDRIR
+364 IGAPAVTGTSRIR
-377 GFSEAEREQM
+377 GFSEAEMEQM
-387 DHTGIVKDV
+387 DRTGIVKNV
-396 RDNTVFLTFDDWGT
+396 RDNTIFLTFDDWGT
-410 DASLNHLL
+410 DASINHLL

-494 KKTVG
+494 QKTVG

-511 YLRPPTLAISKSGI
+511 YFRPPTLAISKSGV
-525 RSIMDAGF
+525 RAIMDAGF

-541 STGDYATPSLQA
+541 STDDYAIPSLQA

-580 DNAAYTAEALDY
+580 DKAKYTAEALDY
-592 ILTVNEAR
+592 ILTVNDAR

-621 DQSIETTEDLEKHLS
+621 DQSRKTTEDFEKHLS

>member
-1 MRGWRQRIYD
+1 
-11 FLAKIFSP
+11 
-19 YLTTV
+19 
-24 IKRKIISMVQK
+24 MVQK

-41 MLTIA
+41 VLMIA
-46 AALLAGAGGTA
+46 AALCGYAGEAA
-57 CAEESAE
+57 RAEESAG
-64 VAVPAKQEA
+64 VLVPAKQEA

-78 KVTYTADDKA
+78 KASYTAEDKA

-93 REKNKGRLAPKE
+93 REKNEGRIAPKK

-146 TELELRKYTDTVRE
+146 TELELRKHTDTVRE

-196 LFGVRPVIARQVF
+196 LLGVRPVIARQVF
-209 GTEIPTVN
+209 GREIPTVN

-230 TVNMVQTKDKEAK
+230 TVSMVQTKDKEAK

-272 LEDPKLT
+272 LDDPTLT
-279 GDLLDWIKKNKV
+279 GGLLDWIKKNKV
-291 DSAAY
+291 DSATYA
-296 VTLLD
+296 TLLD
-301 SPETNT
+301 SPEMNA
-307 ENDSAYRMGAVREV
+307 ENDSAYSMGAVREV
-321 LGDELHRW
+321 LGDEAHRW
-329 TYPVPEEKVLF
+329 TYPVPEEKALF
-340 PLRREKRRKSGT
+340 SLRGEEKRKPRT
-352 DRLFRHEFSMRY
+352 DRLFRHEFSARY

-377 GFSEAEREQM
+377 GFSEAEMEQM

-396 RDNTVFLTFDDWGT
+396 RDNTIFLTFDDWGT
-410 DASLNHLL
+410 DVSINHLL

-445 AIAEGG
+445 AIAADG

-494 KKTVG
+494 QKTVG

-511 YLRPPTLAISKSGI
+511 YFRPPTLAISKSGI

-541 STGDYATPSLQA
+541 STDDYATPSLQA

-580 DNAAYTAEALDY
+580 DKAKYTAEALDY
-592 ILTVNEAR
+592 ILTVNDAR

-611 RLSDHLKEGY
+611 RLSEYLKEGY
-621 DQSIETTEDLEKHLS
+621 DQSRETTEDLEKHLS

>member
-1 MRGWRQRIYD
+1 
-11 FLAKIFSP
+11 
-19 YLTTV
+19 
-24 IKRKIISMVQK
+24 MVQK

-41 MLTIA
+41 VLMIA
-46 AALLAGAGGTA
+46 TALWGYAGEAARAEEPAGAL
-57 CAEESAE
+57 
-64 VAVPAKQEA
+64 VPAKQEA

-78 KVTYTADDKA
+78 RVTYTAEDKA

-93 REKNKGRLAPKE
+93 REKNEGRLAPKE

-209 GTEIPTVN
+209 GTESPTVN

-272 LEDPKLT
+272 LDDPTLT
-279 GDLLDWIKKNKV
+279 GGLLDWIKKNKV
-291 DSAAY
+291 DSATYAA
-296 VTLLD
+296 LLD
-301 SPETNT
+301 SPHTNA
-307 ENDSAYRMGAVREV
+307 ENDSAYSMGAVREV
-321 LGDELHRW
+321 LGDEVHRW
-329 TYPVPEEKVLF
+329 TYPVPEEKM
-340 PLRREKRRKSGT
+340 LRSLRGEKRRKPRTES
-352 DRLFRHEFSMRY
+352 LFRHEFAKRY
-364 IGSPKVTETDRIR
+364 IGAPTVTDTDRIR
-377 GFSEAEREQM
+377 GFAEAEMEQM
-387 DHTGIVKDV
+387 DHTGIVKNV
-396 RDNTVFLTFDDWGT
+396 RDNTIFLTFDDWGT
-410 DASLNHLL
+410 DASINHLL

-445 AIAEGG
+445 AIAADG

-494 KKTVG
+494 QKTVG

-511 YLRPPTLAISKSGI
+511 YFRPPTLAISKSGI

-541 STGDYATPSLQA
+541 STDDYAIPSLQA

-580 DNAAYTAEALDY
+580 DKAKYTAEALDY
-592 ILTVNEAR
+592 ILTVNDAR
-600 DDNDPKKFKMG
+600 DDNDPKKFKTG

-621 DQSIETTEDLEKHLS
+621 DQSRETTEDLEKHLS

>member
-1 MRGWRQRIYD
+1 
-11 FLAKIFSP
+11 
-19 YLTTV
+19 
-24 IKRKIISMVQK
+24 MVQK

-41 MLTIA
+41 VLMIA
-46 AALLAGAGGTA
+46 TALWGYAGEAARAEEPAGAL
-57 CAEESAE
+57 
-64 VAVPAKQEA
+64 VPAKQEA

-78 KVTYTADDKA
+78 RVTYTAEDKA

-93 REKNKGRLAPKE
+93 REKNEGRLAPKE

-196 LFGVRPVIARQVF
+196 LLGVRPVIARQVF

-272 LEDPKLT
+272 LDDPTLT
-279 GDLLDWIKKNKV
+279 GGLLDWIKKNKV
-291 DSAAY
+291 DRATYAA
-296 VTLLD
+296 LLD
-301 SPETNT
+301 SPHTNA
-307 ENDSAYRMGAVREV
+307 ENDSAYSMGAVREV
-321 LGDELHRW
+321 LGDEAHRW
-329 TYPVPEEKVLF
+329 TYPVPEEKM
-340 PLRREKRRKSGT
+340 LRSLRGEKRRKPRTES
-352 DRLFRHEFSMRY
+352 LFRHEFAKRY
-364 IGSPKVTETDRIR
+364 IGAPTVTDTDRIR
-377 GFSEAEREQM
+377 GFSEAEMEQM

-396 RDNTVFLTFDDWGT
+396 RDNTIFLTFDDWGT
-410 DASLNHLL
+410 DASINHLL
-418 YVLRKHHAK
+418 YVLRKHHVK

-445 AIAEGG
+445 AIAEDG

-494 KKTVG
+494 QKTVG

-511 YLRPPTLAISKSGI
+511 YFRPPTLAISKSGI

-541 STGDYATPSLQA
+541 STDDYAIPSLQA

-580 DNAAYTAEALDY
+580 DQAQYTAEALDY
-592 ILTVNEAR
+592 ILTVNDAR
-600 DDNDPKKFKMG
+600 DDNDPKKFKTG

-621 DQSIETTEDLEKHLS
+621 DQSRETTGDLEKHLS

>member
-1 MRGWRQRIYD
+1 
-11 FLAKIFSP
+11 
-19 YLTTV
+19 
-24 IKRKIISMVQK
+24 MVQK

-41 MLTIA
+41 VLMIA
-46 AALLAGAGGTA
+46 AALWGYAGEAA
-57 CAEESAE
+57 RAEESAG
-64 VAVPAKQEA
+64 ALVPAKQEA

-78 KVTYTADDKA
+78 KVTYTAEDKA

-93 REKNKGRLAPKE
+93 REKNEGRLAPKE

-160 IAARGHELG
+160 IAARGHDLG

-196 LFGVRPVIARQVF
+196 LLGVRPVIARQVF

-272 LEDPKLT
+272 LDNPTLT
-279 GDLLDWIKKNKV
+279 GDLLEWIKKNKV
-291 DSAAY
+291 DSATYA
-296 VTLLD
+296 TLLD
-301 SPETNT
+301 SPEANA
-307 ENDSAYRMGAVREV
+307 ENDSAYSMGAVREV
-321 LGDELHRW
+321 LGDEAHRW
-329 TYPVPEEKVLF
+329 TYPVPEEKM
-340 PLRREKRRKSGT
+340 LRSLRGEKRRKPRT
-352 DRLFRHEFSMRY
+352 DRLFRHEFSARY
-364 IGSPKVTETDRIR
+364 IGAPTVTDTDRIR
-377 GFSEAEREQM
+377 GFSEAEMEQM

-396 RDNTVFLTFDDWGT
+396 RDNTIFLTFDDWGT
-410 DASLNHLL
+410 DASINHLL
-418 YVLRKHHAK
+418 YVLSKHHVK

-445 AIAEGG
+445 AIAEDG

-461 RPMVWQTSNYGGNM
+461 RPMVWQTANYGGNM

-494 KKTVG
+494 QKTVG
-499 DVMVDGKPALTH
+499 DVMVDGQPVLTH
-511 YLRPPTLAISKSGI
+511 YFRPPTLAISKSGI

-541 STGDYATPSLQA
+541 STDDYAIPSLQA

-580 DNAAYTAEALDY
+580 DKAQYTAEALDY
-592 ILTVNEAR
+592 ILTVNDAR
-600 DDNDPKKFKMG
+600 DDNDPKKFKTG

-621 DQSIETTEDLEKHLS
+621 DQSRETTGDLEKHLS

>member
-1 MRGWRQRIYD
+1 
-11 FLAKIFSP
+11 
-19 YLTTV
+19 
-24 IKRKIISMVQK
+24 MVQK

-46 AALLAGAGGTA
+46 AALWGYAGEAA
-57 CAEESAE
+57 RAEESAG
-64 VAVPAKQEA
+64 VAVPSKQEA
-73 MAVPR
+73 PAVPR
-78 KVTYTADDKA
+78 KASYTAEDKA

-93 REKNKGRLAPKE
+93 REKNEGRLAPKE

-119 GGLTRKESVEDIL
+119 GGLTRKESVEDML

-146 TELELRKYTDTVRE
+146 TELELRKHTDTVRE

-196 LFGVRPVIARQVF
+196 LLGVRPVIARQVF
-209 GTEIPTVN
+209 GTESPTVN

-272 LEDPKLT
+272 LDNPTLT
-279 GDLLDWIKKNKV
+279 GDLLEWIKKNKV
-291 DSAAY
+291 DSATYA
-296 VTLLD
+296 TLLD
-301 SPETNT
+301 SPEANA
-307 ENDSAYRMGAVREV
+307 ENDSAYSMGAVREV
-321 LGDELHRW
+321 IGDEAHRW
-329 TYPVPEEKVLF
+329 TYPVPEEKM
-340 PLRREKRRKSGT
+340 LRSLRGEKKRKPGT
-352 DRLFRHEFSMRY
+352 DRLFRHEFSARY
-364 IGSPKVTETDRIR
+364 IGAPTVTETDRIR
-377 GFSEAEREQM
+377 GFSEAEMEQM

-396 RDNTVFLTFDDWGT
+396 RDNTIFLTFDDWGT
-410 DASLNHLL
+410 DASINHLL

-445 AIAEGG
+445 AIAADG

-494 KKTVG
+494 EKTVG
-499 DVMVDGKPALTH
+499 DVVVDGKPVLTH
-511 YLRPPTLAISKSGI
+511 YFRPPTLAISKSGV

-541 STGDYATPSLQA
+541 STDDYAIPSLQA

-580 DNAAYTAEALDY
+580 DKAKYTAEALDY
-592 ILTVNEAR
+592 ILTVNDAR
-600 DDNDPKKFKMG
+600 DDNDPKKFKTG

-621 DQSIETTEDLEKHLS
+621 DQSRETTEDFEKHLS

>member
-1 MRGWRQRIYD
+1 
-11 FLAKIFSP
+11 
-19 YLTTV
+19 
-24 IKRKIISMVQK
+24 MVQK

-41 MLTIA
+41 VLMIA
-46 AALLAGAGGTA
+46 AALWGYAGEAA
-57 CAEESAE
+57 RAEESAG
-64 VAVPAKQEA
+64 ALVPAKQEA

-78 KVTYTADDKA
+78 RVTYTAEDKA

-93 REKNKGRLAPKE
+93 REKNEGRLAPKK

-146 TELELRKYTDTVRE
+146 TELELRKHTDTVRE
-160 IAARGHELG
+160 IVARGHELG

-196 LFGVRPVIARQVF
+196 LLGVRPVIARQVF
-209 GTEIPTVN
+209 GTESPTVN

-272 LEDPKLT
+272 LDDPTLT
-279 GDLLDWIKKNKV
+279 GGLLDWIKKNKV
-291 DSAAY
+291 DSATYA
-296 VTLLD
+296 TLLD
-301 SPETNT
+301 SPETNA
-307 ENDSAYRMGAVREV
+307 ENDSAYSMGAVREV
-321 LGDELHRW
+321 LGDEAHRW
-329 TYPVPEEKVLF
+329 TYPVPEEKALF
-340 PLRREKRRKSGT
+340 SLRGEEKRKPRT
-352 DRLFRHEFSMRY
+352 DRLFRHEFSARY

-377 GFSEAEREQM
+377 GFSEAEMEQM

-396 RDNTVFLTFDDWGT
+396 RDNTIFLTFDDWGT
-410 DASLNHLL
+410 DVSINHLL

-445 AIAEGG
+445 AIAADG

-494 KKTVG
+494 QKTVG

-511 YLRPPTLAISKSGI
+511 YFRPPTLAISKSGI

-541 STGDYATPSLQA
+541 STDDYATPSLQA

-580 DNAAYTAEALDY
+580 DKAKYTAEALDY
-592 ILTVNEAR
+592 ILTVNDAR

-611 RLSDHLKEGY
+611 RLSEYLKEGY
-621 DQSIETTEDLEKHLS
+621 DQSRETTEDLEKHLS

>member
-1 MRGWRQRIYD
+1 
-11 FLAKIFSP
+11 
-19 YLTTV
+19 
-24 IKRKIISMVQK
+24 MVQK

-41 MLTIA
+41 ALSIA
-46 AALLAGAGGTA
+46 AALWGYAGEAA
-57 CAEESAE
+57 RAEESAG
-64 VAVPAKQEA
+64 VLVPAKQEA

-78 KVTYTADDKA
+78 RVTYTAEDKA

-93 REKNKGRLAPKE
+93 REKNEGRLAPKE

-196 LFGVRPVIARQVF
+196 LLGVRPVIARQVF

-272 LEDPKLT
+272 LDDPTLT
-279 GDLLDWIKKNKV
+279 GGLLDWIKKNKV
-291 DSAAY
+291 DSATYAAL
-296 VTLLD
+296 VD
-301 SPETNT
+301 SPETNA
-307 ENDSAYRMGAVREV
+307 ENDSAYSMGAVREV
-321 LGDELHRW
+321 LGDEVHRW
-329 TYPVPEEKVLF
+329 TYPVPEEKALF
-340 PLRREKRRKSGT
+340 SLRGEEKRKPRT
-352 DRLFRHEFSMRY
+352 DRLFRHEFAKRY
-364 IGSPKVTETDRIR
+364 IGAPTVTDTDRIR
-377 GFSEAEREQM
+377 GFSEAEMEQM

-396 RDNTVFLTFDDWGT
+396 RDNTILLTFDDWGT
-410 DASLNHLL
+410 DASINHLL
-418 YVLRKHHAK
+418 YVLRKHHVK

-445 AIAEGG
+445 AIAEDG

-461 RPMVWQTSNYGGNM
+461 RPMVWQTANYGGNM

-494 KKTVG
+494 QKTVG
-499 DVMVDGKPALTH
+499 DVMVDGKPVLTH
-511 YLRPPTLAISKSGI
+511 YFRPPTLAISKSGI
-525 RSIMDAGF
+525 KSIMDAGF

-541 STGDYATPSLQA
+541 STDDYAIPSLQA

-580 DNAAYTAEALDY
+580 DKAKYTAEALDY
-592 ILTVNEAR
+592 ILTVNDAR
-600 DDNDPKKFKMG
+600 DDNDPKKFKTG
-611 RLSDHLKEGY
+611 RLSEYLKEGY
-621 DQSIETTEDLEKHLS
+621 DQSREMTGDLEKHLS

>member
-1 MRGWRQRIYD
+1 
-11 FLAKIFSP
+11 
-19 YLTTV
+19 
-24 IKRKIISMVQK
+24 MVQK

-41 MLTIA
+41 VLMIA
-46 AALLAGAGGTA
+46 AALWGYAEETA
-57 CAEESAE
+57 RAEESAG
-64 VAVPAKQEA
+64 ALVPAKQEA

-78 KVTYTADDKA
+78 RVTYTAEDKA

-93 REKNKGRLAPKE
+93 REKNEGRLAPKE

-196 LFGVRPVIARQVF
+196 LLGVRPVIARQVF

-272 LEDPKLT
+272 LDNPTLT
-279 GDLLDWIKKNKV
+279 GDLLEWIKKNKV
-291 DSAAY
+291 DSATYA
-296 VTLLD
+296 TLLD
-301 SPETNT
+301 SPEANA
-307 ENDSAYRMGAVREV
+307 ENDSAYSMGAVREV
-321 LGDELHRW
+321 LGDEAHRF

-340 PLRREKRRKSGT
+340 SLRGRETKKTQNRS
-352 DRLFRHEFSMRY
+352 LFRHEFAKRY
-364 IGSPKVTETDRIR
+364 IGAPTVTDTDRIR
-377 GFSEAEREQM
+377 GFSEAEMEQM

-396 RDNTVFLTFDDWGT
+396 RDNTIFLTFDDWGT
-410 DASLNHLL
+410 DASINHLL
-418 YVLRKHHAK
+418 YVLRKHHVK

-445 AIAEGG
+445 AIAEDG

-461 RPMVWQTSNYGGNM
+461 RPMVWQTANYGGNM

-494 KKTVG
+494 QKTVG

-511 YLRPPTLAISKSGI
+511 YFRPPTLAISKSGI

-541 STGDYATPSLQA
+541 STDDYAIPSLQA

-580 DNAAYTAEALDY
+580 DKAQYTAEALDY
-592 ILTVNEAR
+592 ILTVNDAR
-600 DDNDPKKFKMG
+600 DDNDPKKFKTG

-621 DQSIETTEDLEKHLS
+621 DQSREMTGDLEKHLS

>member
-1 MRGWRQRIYD
+1 
-11 FLAKIFSP
+11 
-19 YLTTV
+19 
-24 IKRKIISMVQK
+24 MVQK

-41 MLTIA
+41 VLMIA
-46 AALLAGAGGTA
+46 AALWGYAGEAA
-57 CAEESAE
+57 RAEESAG
-64 VAVPAKQEA
+64 ALVPAKQEA

-78 KVTYTADDKA
+78 RVTYTAEDKA

-93 REKNKGRLAPKE
+93 REKNEGRLAPKK

-132 DHLDRMGVKATFFV
+132 NHLDRMGVKATFFV
-146 TELELRKYTDTVRE
+146 TELELRKHTDTVRE

-196 LFGVRPVIARQVF
+196 LLGVRPVIARQVF
-209 GTEIPTVN
+209 GTESPTVN

-272 LEDPKLT
+272 LDDPTLT
-279 GDLLDWIKKNKV
+279 GGLLDWIKKNKV
-291 DSAAY
+291 DSATYA
-296 VTLLD
+296 TLLD
-301 SPETNT
+301 SPETNA
-307 ENDSAYRMGAVREV
+307 ENDSAYSMGAVREV
-321 LGDELHRW
+321 LGDEAHRW
-329 TYPVPEEKVLF
+329 TYPVPEEKALF
-340 PLRREKRRKSGT
+340 SLRGEEKRKPRT
-352 DRLFRHEFSMRY
+352 DRLFRHEFSARY

-377 GFSEAEREQM
+377 GFSEAEMEQM

-396 RDNTVFLTFDDWGT
+396 RDNTIFLTFDDWGT
-410 DASLNHLL
+410 DVSINHLL

-445 AIAEGG
+445 AIAADG

-494 KKTVG
+494 QKTVG

-511 YLRPPTLAISKSGI
+511 YFRPPTLAISKSGI

-541 STGDYATPSLQA
+541 STDDYATPSLQA

-580 DNAAYTAEALDY
+580 DKAKYTAEALDY
-592 ILTVNEAR
+592 ILTVNDAR

-611 RLSDHLKEGY
+611 RLSEYLKEGY
-621 DQSIETTEDLEKHLS
+621 DQSRETTEDLEKHLS

>member
-1 MRGWRQRIYD
+1 
-11 FLAKIFSP
+11 
-19 YLTTV
+19 
-24 IKRKIISMVQK
+24 MVQK

-46 AALLAGAGGTA
+46 AALWGYAGEAA
-57 CAEESAE
+57 RAEESAG
-64 VAVPAKQEA
+64 ALAPAKQEA

-78 KVTYTADDKA
+78 RVTYTAEDKA

-93 REKNKGRLAPKE
+93 REKNEGRLAPKE

-160 IAARGHELG
+160 IAAHGHELG

-196 LFGVRPVIARQVF
+196 LLGVRPVIARQVF

-272 LEDPKLT
+272 LDNPTLT
-279 GDLLDWIKKNKV
+279 GDLLEWIKKNKV
-291 DSAAY
+291 DSATY

-301 SPETNT
+301 SPHTNA
-307 ENDSAYRMGAVREV
+307 ENDSAYSMGAVREV
-321 LGDELHRW
+321 LGDEAHRW
-329 TYPVPEEKVLF
+329 TYPVPEEKALF
-340 PLRREKRRKSGT
+340 SLRGEGKRKPRT
-352 DRLFRHEFSMRY
+352 DRLFRHEFSARY

-377 GFSEAEREQM
+377 GFSEAEMEQM

-396 RDNTVFLTFDDWGT
+396 RDNTIFLTFDDWGT
-410 DASLNHLL
+410 DVSINHLL

-445 AIAEGG
+445 AIAEDG

-494 KKTVG
+494 QKTVG

-511 YLRPPTLAISKSGI
+511 YFRPPTLAISKSGI

-541 STGDYATPSLQA
+541 STDDYATPSLQA

-580 DNAAYTAEALDY
+580 DKAQYTAEVLDY
-592 ILTVNEAR
+592 ILTVNDAR

-611 RLSDHLKEGY
+611 RLSEYLKEGY
-621 DQSIETTEDLEKHLS
+621 DQSRETTGDFEKHLS

>member
-1 MRGWRQRIYD
+1 
-11 FLAKIFSP
+11 
-19 YLTTV
+19 
-24 IKRKIISMVQK
+24 MVQK

-41 MLTIA
+41 VLMIA
-46 AALLAGAGGTA
+46 AALWGYAGEAA
-57 CAEESAE
+57 RAEESAG
-64 VAVPAKQEA
+64 VLVPAKQEA

-78 KVTYTADDKA
+78 RMTYTAEDKA

-93 REKNKGRLAPKE
+93 REKNVGRLAPKE

-196 LFGVRPVIARQVF
+196 LLGVRPVIARQVF

-272 LEDPKLT
+272 LDDPTLT
-279 GDLLDWIKKNKV
+279 GGLLDWIKKNKV
-291 DSAAY
+291 DSATYA
-296 VTLLD
+296 TLLD
-301 SPETNT
+301 SPETNA
-307 ENDSAYRMGAVREV
+307 ENDSAYSMGAVREV
-321 LGDELHRW
+321 LGDEAHRF
-329 TYPVPEEKVLF
+329 TYPVPEEKVLRS
-340 PLRREKRRKSGT
+340 LRGEKRRKNRTES
-352 DRLFRHEFSMRY
+352 LFRHEFSKRY
-364 IGSPKVTETDRIR
+364 IGAPTVTDTDRIR
-377 GFSEAEREQM
+377 GFSEAEMEQM

-396 RDNTVFLTFDDWGT
+396 RDNTIFLTFDDWGT
-410 DASLNHLL
+410 DASINHLL
-418 YVLRKHHAK
+418 YVLRKHHVK
-427 GTFFIITWNVKNN
+427 GSFFIITWNVKNN

-445 AIAEGG
+445 AIAEDG

-461 RPMVWQTSNYGGNM
+461 RPMVWQTANYGGNM

-494 KKTVG
+494 QKTVG

-511 YLRPPTLAISKSGI
+511 YFRPPDARHQQKRYQIYHGCGI
-525 RSIMDAGF
+525 QLYRFG
-533 SYIVSGYE
+533 
-541 STGDYATPSLQA
+541 L
-553 MIGAISHGIYDEKG
+553 
-567 NVRKGSILIMHMT
+567 
-580 DNAAYTAEALDY
+580 
-592 ILTVNEAR
+592 
-600 DDNDPKKFKMG
+600 
-611 RLSDHLKEGY
+611 
-621 DQSIETTEDLEKHLS
+621 
-636 YKGSCGH
+636 

>member
-1 MRGWRQRIYD
+1 
-11 FLAKIFSP
+11 
-19 YLTTV
+19 
-24 IKRKIISMVQK
+24 MVQK
-35 KWKSLI
+35 KWKYFIALS
-41 MLTIA
+41 IA
-46 AALLAGAGGTA
+46 AALCGYAGESARAEEPAGAL
-57 CAEESAE
+57 
-64 VAVPAKQEA
+64 VPAKQEA

-78 KVTYTADDKA
+78 RVTYTAEDKA

-93 REKNKGRLAPKE
+93 REKNEGRIAPKK

-146 TELELRKYTDTVRE
+146 TELELRKHTDTVRE

-196 LFGVRPVIARQVF
+196 LLGVRPVIARQVF
-209 GTEIPTVN
+209 GTESSTVN

-230 TVNMVQTKDKEAK
+230 TVSMVQTKDKEAK

-272 LEDPKLT
+272 LDDPTLT
-279 GDLLDWIKKNKV
+279 GGLLDWIKKNKV
-291 DSAAY
+291 DSATYA
-296 VTLLD
+296 TLLD
-301 SPETNT
+301 SPHTNA
-307 ENDSAYRMGAVREV
+307 ENDSAYSMGAVREV
-321 LGDELHRW
+321 LGDEAHRW
-329 TYPVPEEKVLF
+329 TYPVPEEKMLSS
-340 PLRREKRRKSGT
+340 LRGEKRRKPRTG
-352 DRLFRHEFSMRY
+352 RLFRHEFSARY
-364 IGSPKVTETDRIR
+364 IGAPAVTGTSRIR
-377 GFSEAEREQM
+377 GFSEAEMEQM
-387 DHTGIVKDV
+387 DRTGIVKNV
-396 RDNTVFLTFDDWGT
+396 RDNTIFLTFDDWGT
-410 DASLNHLL
+410 DASINHLL

-475 TPMTEEEYAED
+475 TPMTEEYAED

-494 KKTVG
+494 QKTVG
-499 DVMVDGKPALTH
+499 DVMVDGKPVLTH
-511 YLRPPTLAISKSGI
+511 YFRPPTLAISKSGI
-525 RSIMDAGF
+525 KSIMDAGF

-541 STGDYATPSLQA
+541 STDDYAIPSLQA

-580 DNAAYTAEALDY
+580 DKAQYTAEALDY
-592 ILTVNEAR
+592 ILTVNDAR
-600 DDNDPKKFKMG
+600 DDNDPKKFKTG
-611 RLSDHLKEGY
+611 RLSEYLKEGY
-621 DQSIETTEDLEKHLS
+621 DQSRETTGDFEKHLS

>member
-1 MRGWRQRIYD
+1 
-11 FLAKIFSP
+11 
-19 YLTTV
+19 
-24 IKRKIISMVQK
+24 MVQK

-41 MLTIA
+41 ILTIA

-57 CAEESAE
+57 CAEESAGGI
-64 VAVPAKQEA
+64 VPAKQEA

-78 KVTYTADDKA
+78 KVTYTVEDKA

-93 REKNKGRLAPKE
+93 REKNEGRLAPKE

-119 GGLTRKESVEDIL
+119 GGLTRKESVEDML

-146 TELELRKYTDTVRE
+146 TELELRKHTDTVRE

-196 LFGVRPVIARQVF
+196 LLGVRPVIARQVF
-209 GTEIPTVN
+209 GTESPTVN

-230 TVNMVQTKDKEAK
+230 TVSMVQTKDKEAK

-272 LEDPKLT
+272 LDNPTLT
-279 GDLLDWIKKNKV
+279 GDLLEWIKKNKV
-291 DSAAY
+291 DSATYA
-296 VTLLD
+296 TLLD
-301 SPETNT
+301 SPEANA
-307 ENDSAYRMGAVREV
+307 ENDSAYSMGAVREV
-321 LGDELHRW
+321 LGDEAHRW
-329 TYPVPEEKVLF
+329 TYPVPEEKM
-340 PLRREKRRKSGT
+340 LRSLRGEKRRKPRTG
-352 DRLFRHEFSMRY
+352 RLFRHEFSARY
-364 IGSPKVTETDRIR
+364 IGAPAVTGTSRIR
-377 GFSEAEREQM
+377 GFSEVEMEQM
-387 DHTGIVKDV
+387 DRTGIVKDV
-396 RDNTVFLTFDDWGT
+396 SDNTIFLTFDDWGT
-410 DASLNHLL
+410 DASINHLL

-445 AIAEGG
+445 AIAADG

-475 TPMTEEEYAED
+475 TPMTDEEYAED

-494 KKTVG
+494 QKTVG
-499 DVMVDGKPALTH
+499 DVMVDGKPVLTH
-511 YLRPPTLAISKSGI
+511 YFRPPTLAISKSGV
-525 RSIMDAGF
+525 RAIMDAGF

-541 STGDYATPSLQA
+541 STDDYAIPSLQA

-580 DNAAYTAEALDY
+580 DKAKYTAEALDY
-592 ILTVNEAR
+592 ILTVNDAR

-621 DQSIETTEDLEKHLS
+621 DQSRKTTEDFEKHLS